1 MPRARTKKAIAL
13 AIRSGCPGD
22 LMAVVPEVVRDE
34 LQRDT
39 TNIHFPRELVQE
51 VTQAALTRPPEGSN
65 DRLSYPPD

>member
-1 MPRARTKKAIAL
+1 
-13 AIRSGCPGD
+13 
-22 LMAVVPEVVRDE
+22 MAVVPEVVRDE